1 MKNSSILTFKLLTNR
16 KIFDINIFVQ
26 LNKIINETLDEFNKR
41 NKYIIQQYSN
51 YTLTQVNL

>member
-51 YTLTQVNL
+51 YILTQVNL